1 MFWRK
6 FLSKLS
12 GGKVNVLAYILE
24 IFLIIFSILIA
35 IQADRY
41 QQSKRNQHKLEDYI
55 EAMYIDLL
63 DEQESNRNNL
73 FDCQQDIN
81 SIRAGIRLS
90 QINQNDSIQ
99 LALYNLAQVASRA
112 VFRAFPPTTFDIMMS
127 TGDIALIKDLE
138 VRGQLAST
146 FSFRDNYIKRDL
158 LEFDNETK
166 KAIAQLSKYV
176 NLSCMY
182 TTRNLTDCLTD
193 REGFTQHF
201 HNELFAI
208 SRAADL
214 REFHL
219 RRAITYFEFAI
230 ENMEEVYG
238 LNREEMIKETEQET
252 SE

>member
-12 GGKVNVLAYILE
+12 GGKVNFLAYVLE

-41 QQSKRNQHKLEDYI
+41 QQSKRNQHKLDDYI
-55 EAMYIDLL
+55 KAMYLDLL

-73 FDCQQDIN
+73 YDCQQDIK

-90 QINQNDSIQ
+90 QNNQNDSIQ

-127 TGDIALIKDLE
+127 TGDIALIKDLG
-138 VRGQLAST
+138 VRSQLAST
-146 FSFRDNYIKRDL
+146 FSFRDAYVKRDL
-158 LEFDNETK
+158 LEFDNETQK
-166 KAIAQLSKYV
+166 VTRELSKYA

-182 TTRNLTDCLTD
+182 ATRNLTSCLTD
-193 REGFTQHF
+193 LEGFTKHF
-201 HNELFAI
+201 HNELFPL
-208 SRAADL
+208 SRTAGL

-219 RRAITYFEFAI
+219 KRAITYFNAAI

-238 LNREEMIKETEQET
+238 LKREDVIKEAEA